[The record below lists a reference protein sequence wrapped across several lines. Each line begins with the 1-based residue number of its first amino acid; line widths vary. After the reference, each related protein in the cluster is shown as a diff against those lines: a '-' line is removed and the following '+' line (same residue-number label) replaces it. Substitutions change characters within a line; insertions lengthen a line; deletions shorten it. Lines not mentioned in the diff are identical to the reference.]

1 LASIAG
7 AIGINVDIGPP
18 CCVAGKCAV
27 FVPTAS
33 ASIFDSRP
41 LVRYTSYKM
50 RCSLLVAAALPLA
63 QGIRIVQSNDDG
75 WAEINIRTFFNTLNA
90 AGHQVV
96 LSGPA
101 ENQSG
106 TGIASRSASLKIQYI
121 DKNRLF

>member
-1 LASIAG
+1 M
-7 AIGINVDIGPP
+7 
-18 CCVAGKCAV
+18 
-27 FVPTAS
+27 
-33 ASIFDSRP
+33 
-41 LVRYTSYKM
+41 RY
-50 RCSLLVAAALPLA
+50 SLLIAAALPLA

-106 TGIASRSASLKIQYI
+106 TGIPPKSNSTESQHV
-121 DKNRLF
+121 DSDRLF

>member
-1 LASIAG
+1 M
-7 AIGINVDIGPP
+7 
-18 CCVAGKCAV
+18 
-27 FVPTAS
+27 
-33 ASIFDSRP
+33 
-41 LVRYTSYKM
+41 RY
-50 RCSLLVAAALPLA
+50 SLLIAAALPLA

-106 TGIASRSASLKIQYI
+106 TGTASRLASSKSQHV
-121 DKNRLF
+121 DSDRLF